1 MKRLLTGLGMLG
13 LVLALTDVA
22 RAGTPQEAF
31 YQGQAPLSNTT
42 IQGSTASTTNLGTYT
57 LTIATP
63 TVINSGG
70 STYNGRNCFTRFIV
84 QIPTTTVVTIADN
97 NTTVWTLYG
106 LGLGASG
113 VNTLSV
119 PEDHLGPFCTAAGDR
134 TVITLTTT
142 NGAGGSIPNSFNYE
156 GYTTYGGT
164 NNSGPMY

>member
-1 MKRLLTGLGMLG
+1 MKRLLSGLGMFG
-13 LVLALTDVA
+13 LLFALMGVA
-22 RAGTPQEAF
+22 HAGTPQET
-31 YQGQAPLSNTT
+31 YYSGQSSLSNAT
-42 IQGSTASTTNLGTYT
+42 IYGSTASTTNLGTYT

-63 TVINSGG
+63 TAINSGG
-70 STYNGRNCFTRFIV
+70 STFNGRNCFTRFIV

-119 PEDHLGPFCTAAGDR
+119 NEDHLAPFCTAAGDR

-142 NGAGGSIPNSFNYE
+142 NGAGGSIPNAFNYE

-164 NNSGPMY
+164 LNAGPMY